1 MGSLLGG
8 ISRGD
13 VGMRTRR
20 SADAAMKMSLASDSS
35 RGVTAT
41 AVFFLPLP
49 LPLALPLVFGTTTP
63 LGLPL
68 VRVLFFLAETEFLF
82 FGLRV
87 DFLGS
92 SELSASSPR
101 YVGAALLRLPLRIVA
116 GGLSLTA
123 ALVSGETGP
132 AIAWATDIVVIA
144 GDEGA
149 SSEVGSDSLLGRFD
163 SPSSGSPS
171 WARQK

>member
-1 MGSLLGG
+1 MGSPLGG
-8 ISRGD
+8 ISPGD
-13 VGMRTRR
+13 IGDANTPQCGCGDEYVFGVGFIKWCHGHRC
-20 SADAAMKMSLASDSS
+20 L
-35 RGVTAT
+35 
-41 AVFFLPLP
+41 FLPLP

-123 ALVSGETGP
+123 TLVSGETGP